1 MAMISNCQ
9 EYWLSFF
16 FFLMFKSLNLFTAFK
31 KNIQSLT
38 FPLSK
43 VDSIFLQKLLQTQ
56 SWATLGIQAYSDWLR
71 ENA

>member
-1 MAMISNCQ
+1 
-9 EYWLSFF
+9 
-16 FFLMFKSLNLFTAFK
+16 MFKSLNLFTAFK

>member
-9 EYWLSFF
+9 EYWLFF
-16 FFLMFKSLNLFTAFK
+16 SVLMFKSLNLLTTSK

-43 VDSIFLQKLLQTQ
+43 VDSLLLQKLMQTH